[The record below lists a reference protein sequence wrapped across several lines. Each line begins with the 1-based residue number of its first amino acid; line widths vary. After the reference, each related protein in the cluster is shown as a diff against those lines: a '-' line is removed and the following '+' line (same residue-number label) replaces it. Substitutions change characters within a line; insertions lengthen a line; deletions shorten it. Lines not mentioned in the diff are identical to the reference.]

1 MKHLRDIIK
10 IIVADSSLILRQGV
24 MATIKRAS
32 DTDVQFVET
41 DNILEL
47 TTKIESFKPHLL
59 IVSSALA
66 LQFSNIDIRNRPNLK
81 RILLISSL
89 LDQKIIENFDG
100 VISIYDSA
108 ERIHNIIDD
117 LMNYDEAEGDSEE
130 QLSQREKEIICEVV
144 KGKTNKE
151 IAEHLNISV
160 FTILTHRRN
169 IAKKLQIHS
178 ATALAIYAIANKLV
192 SISEVK

>member
-10 IIVADSSLILRQGV
+10 IVVADSSLILRQGV

-66 LQFSNIDIRNRPNLK
+66 LQFSNIDIRNRSNLK
-81 RILLISSL
+81 RILLMSSL